1 MLSTGSE
8 WYCHKGAKDPTNR
21 GPIDSHNW
29 GSCHAAYEGS
39 TCSGPPTC
47 WFVPPSTPD
56 PGRAVLQH
64 NTASAAPPTIAA
76 QQGWI
81 TYPHQAAWPPNM
93 GQRKNKQQLR
103 RGVWPCRHTRWKPC
117 APTGEGS
124 SMCFL
129 ARAQNADEGRST
141 GTKMQHATP
150 HHTLQPPLLSDCCC
164 RSRRSADRH
173 SFLQVTCHHCGC
185 SHHRTS
191 QVARKARDHH
201 RDLQKAS
208 SNTVMHVAG
217 TAPPS
222 TTHQHSIKKHGR
234 ASVQAGASLRSP
246 LLPYSAATDSSGGK
260 LLPCKW

>member
-1 MLSTGSE
+1 MQRTPNMLVCPSFHSR
-8 WYCHKGAKDPTNR
+8 PR
-21 GPIDSHNW
+21 Q
-29 GSCHAAYEGS
+29 GS
-39 TCSGPPTC
+39 T
-47 WFVPPSTPD
+47 
-56 PGRAVLQH
+56 
-64 NTASAAPPTIAA
+64 AA
-76 QQGWI
+76 QHCISSATNDRSTAGLDHI
-81 TYPHQAAWPPNM
+81 AHQAAWPPNM
-93 GQRKNKQQLR
+93 GQRKKKQQLR

-185 SHHRTS
+185 SHHRAS
-191 QVARKARDHH
+191 QVARKARDHPKA
-201 RDLQKAS
+201 DLQKGS

-222 TTHQHSIKKHGR
+222 KAHQQTIKKHGR